1 MIINKAQ
8 EKELEVLINEAIDNE
23 IRPLLISNV
32 DSDDINNI
40 RNAIKDTTIQFLI
53 NNRKSKV

>member
-8 EKELEVLINEAIDNE
+8 EKELEVLINEAIDND